1 MKLFKKL
8 AVNFHSQVE
17 AVANQFENKE
27 ALSSSYI
34 REYERVVATA
44 KVKLSRIEAE
54 VVRLEKETDRLAA
67 QTTLWKDRARR
78 VHAADE
84 RQALECVRRMK
95 RAQANHSAVLQELAE
110 IRDLKR
116 RMTHD
121 VDQAEQKLTDLK
133 RRHRALAGRQSC
145 AEAMDGLPC
154 AEKCLPEDLDALY
167 TRWETEVTAHE
178 LHTRTLTPETDR
190 LAAAFDREEEE
201 EDLRLTLTEIIT
213 DPDETKE

>member
-110 IRDLKR
+110 I
-116 RMTHD
+116 HGWF
-121 VDQAEQKLTDLK
+121 V
-133 RRHRALAGRQSC
+133 
-145 AEAMDGLPC
+145 
-154 AEKCLPEDLDALY
+154 
-167 TRWETEVTAHE
+167 
-178 LHTRTLTPETDR
+178 
-190 LAAAFDREEEE
+190 
-201 EDLRLTLTEIIT
+201 
-213 DPDETKE
+213 